1 MCSMQVCVKII
12 FLISL
17 RNHMQTEVDQYMVA
31 HALNFKIY
39 QVMAAKTLIRKH
51 DNQIKELKSLLK

>member
-1 MCSMQVCVKII
+1 
-12 FLISL
+12 
-17 RNHMQTEVDQYMVA
+17 MQTEVDQYMVA